1 MEKICISM
9 GGSIFSRDSGFN
21 MEYITALAK
30 LIKKYKDYKFVIVV
44 GGGYASRLY
53 IEHARKV
60 VSNNL
65 ILDEI
70 GIAFTKIN
78 TLLFKNFLKDYVDV
92 YSREI
97 KDIDELKEA
106 LIENRVVVLGGLM
119 PGITTD
125 SIAVLACEATN
136 CKRLINVSRESYV
149 YTKNPKEKGA
159 KRLDRLT
166 HDQLIEIAFRSDART
181 AGSNFIF
188 DLVASKLAKR
198 SEINLYFVDDD
209 VKNMERV
216 LLGKPHGGSTVK
228 D

>member
-1 MEKICISM
+1 MEKVCISL
-9 GGSIFSRDSGFN
+9 GGSVFSRPDGFN
-21 MEYITALAK
+21 IQYITKLAG
-30 LIKKYKDYKFVIVV
+30 LIKKHKDYKFVIVV

-53 IEHARKV
+53 LKQAREV

-78 TLLFKNFLKDYVDV
+78 TLLFKNFLKNYIDV
-92 YSREI
+92 YSNEI

-136 CKRLINVSRESYV
+136 CKKLINVSKEAYV
-149 YTKNPKEKGA
+149 YTKNPKESGA
-159 KRLDRLT
+159 KKLEKLT
-166 HDQLIEIAFRSDART
+166 HEQLIDIAFKYDERT

-188 DLVASKLAKR
+188 DVVASKLAKR
-198 SEINLYFVDDD
+198 SDIDIFFVDDD
-209 VKNMERV
+209 INSMEKV
-216 LLGKPHGGSTVK
+216 LLGKEHGGSVVK
-228 D
+228 G